1 MSDEWKQRISS
12 IHCSATIFILESNE
26 KNNLIQY
33 APNLLQVEAVDN
45 DTRIHYP
52 VEVDG
57 VSTKPEVTFY
67 PQGSST
73 PSSTSVASG
82 KLK

>member
-1 MSDEWKQRISS
+1 M
-12 IHCSATIFILESNE
+12 
-26 KNNLIQY
+26 
-33 APNLLQVEAVDN
+33 LQVEAVDN

-57 VSTKPEVTFY
+57 VSTKPEY

-82 KLK
+82 KLKQAVK

>member
-1 MSDEWKQRISS
+1 
-12 IHCSATIFILESNE
+12 
-26 KNNLIQY
+26 
-33 APNLLQVEAVDN
+33 LLQVEAADN

-82 KLK
+82 KLIQAVK

>member
-1 MSDEWKQRISS
+1 M
-12 IHCSATIFILESNE
+12 
-26 KNNLIQY
+26 
-33 APNLLQVEAVDN
+33 LQVEAVDN
-45 DTRIHYP
+45 DSRIHYP

-57 VSTKPEVTFY
+57 VPIKPELTFF

-82 KLK
+82 KFK